1 MMTNP
6 EALNL
11 LAQAASLARMTKQ
24 EHIQIE
30 QAVIMLKETI
40 EERRDGEKKTKD

>member
-11 LAQAASLARMTKQ
+11 LTQAASLARMTKQ

-30 QAVIMLKETI
+30 QAVSVLRKII
-40 EERRDGEKKTKD
+40 EKRPKRPKGKTD